1 MQPELIVD
9 FANQVGE
16 GPLWHPGD
24 GRMYWVDIP
33 PGKIY
38 WHDPSSGQS
47 DLYLHGPTG
56 IGGFTIQ
63 ADGALLCFTYG
74 PGVGVVEDG
83 RFRWI
88 IEAIPEEQGRKFN
101 DVIADPVGR
110 VFAGTI
116 ANENG
121 RGSLYRMDLD
131 GTLTLVE
138 GDIGIS
144 NGMGFTL
151 DHTRM
156 YYTDSETYRIDV
168 FDYDVDTGR
177 LSNRRPFADAS
188 EGGLPDGMTVDSD
201 GYVWSARFGG
211 SGIYRYAPD
220 GSFDRKLDVPMLKT
234 TSVILGGHGL
244 TDAYVTSAGG
254 EDKRSDG
261 EHAGALYRL
270 DISGMGV
277 RGVSEFRSRV
287 SV

>member
-24 GRMYWVDIP
+24 GKLYWVDIP

-38 WHDPSSGQS
+38 RYDPLSGES
-47 DLYLHGPTG
+47 DLYLQGPTG

-83 RFRWI
+83 RFRWV
-88 IEAIPEEQGRKFN
+88 IEAIPQEQGRKFN

-116 ANENG
+116 GDESG

-131 GTLTLVE
+131 GTLTVVE

-144 NGMGFTL
+144 NGMGFAL

-168 FDYDVDTGR
+168 FDYDVDTARAEDFSRTGKHSFNGR
-177 LSNRRPFADAS
+177 VQWVHVKVGD
-188 EGGLPDGMTVDSD
+188 DSHD
-201 GYVWSARFGG
+201 HYLDEAER
-211 SGIYRYAPD
+211 YRIAM
-220 GSFDRKLDVPMLKT
+220 S
-234 TSVILGGHGL
+234 IQ
-244 TDAYVTSAGG
+244 
-254 EDKRSDG
+254 
-261 EHAGALYRL
+261 
-270 DISGMGV
+270 
-277 RGVSEFRSRV
+277 
-287 SV
+287 